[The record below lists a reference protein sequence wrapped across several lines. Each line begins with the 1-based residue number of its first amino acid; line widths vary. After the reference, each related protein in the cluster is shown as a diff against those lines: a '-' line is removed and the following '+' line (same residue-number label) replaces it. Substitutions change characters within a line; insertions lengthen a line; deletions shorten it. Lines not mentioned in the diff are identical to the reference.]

1 MKMEEETIIIAGAA
15 VAVIGVVGFLCYKAI
30 SKASQNVN
38 LTDVINENADEQLV
52 VDKLTGV
59 DLSPWLKVKNAENK
73 YINAI
78 LYAAEQNIKKFNIPN
93 GVELNDGH
101 LLIQMLFDESAQKMV
116 LMRSVAFEEMDESLS
131 DMLEKNDGIIF
142 IK

>member
-1 MKMEEETIIIAGAA
+1 MEKETIIIAGAA
-15 VAVIGVVGFLCYKAI
+15 VAVIGIVGFLCYKAI

-59 DLSPWLKVKNAENK
+59 DLTPWFKEKNAGSK
-73 YINAI
+73 YTNAI
-78 LYAAEQNIKKFNIPN
+78 LYPTEQNIKKFNILN
-93 GVELNDGH
+93 GVKLNDGH
-101 LLIQMLFDESAQKMV
+101 LLIQMLFDESTQKMI
-116 LMRSVAFEEMDESLS
+116 LMRSVVFEEMDKSLS

>member
-1 MKMEEETIIIAGAA
+1 MEKETIIIAGAA
-15 VAVIGVVGFLCYKAI
+15 VAVIGIVGFLCYKAI

-52 VDKLTGV
+52 VDKLTGG
-59 DLSPWLKVKNAENK
+59 DLTPWFKEKNVGSK
-73 YINAI
+73 YTNAI
-78 LYAAEQNIKKFNIPN
+78 LYPTEQNIKKFNILN

-101 LLIQMLFDESAQKMV
+101 LLIQMLFDESAQKMI
-116 LMRSVAFEEMDESLS
+116 LMRSVVFEEMDKSLS

>member
-1 MKMEEETIIIAGAA
+1 MEEETIIIAGAA

-59 DLSPWLKVKNAENK
+59 DLTPWFKEKNAGNK

-78 LYAAEQNIKKFNIPN
+78 LYPTEQNIKKFNIPN